1 MGSAA
6 TDGARDRH
14 AEILLAKHLDP
25 RVSRP
30 TNSWL
35 GWGTTTTRRASPT
48 TSPSCSRT
56 RSSWRPSPTC
66 SSTWSACLT
75 TVSFC
80 NFNTVFKSKETEIT
94 NRTVFCTLIASRRRK
109 LHCSTKENFLY
120 LLNFIQS
127 RKSSIKASEAGD
139 FAQKADERIHTFP
152 CNHLESRHP
161 WASSCLLLL
170 TSC

>member
-1 MGSAA
+1 MAQLG
-6 TDGARDRH
+6 
-14 AEILLAKHLDP
+14 
-25 RVSRP
+25 RVG
-30 TNSWL
+30 L
-35 GWGTTTTRRASPT
+35 E
-48 TSPSCSRT
+48 TSFQCL
-56 RSSWRPSPTC
+56 RPSPPTVISSFISHSSSLLTRSC
-66 SSTWSACLT
+66 SNFEFLFQ
-75 TVSFC
+75 VSFC
-80 NFNTVFKSKETEIT
+80 IFNTVFKSKETEIT
-94 NRTVFCTLIASRRRK
+94 NRTVSCTLIASRRRK
-109 LHCSTKENFLY
+109 LHCSTKEKFLY

>member
-1 MGSAA
+1 MKLDKIWHSWAELGSKPHFSVS
-6 TDGARDRH
+6 DLLFLQSSPPSSRIPPLCWQDLVL
-14 AEILLAKHLDP
+14 IL
-25 RVSRP
+25 
-30 TNSWL
+30 NFFFQ
-35 GWGTTTTRRASPT
+35 
-48 TSPSCSRT
+48 
-56 RSSWRPSPTC
+56 
-66 SSTWSACLT
+66 
-75 TVSFC
+75 VSFC

-94 NRTVFCTLIASRRRK
+94 NRTVSCTLIASRRRK
-109 LHCSTKENFLY
+109 LHCSTKEKFLY

>member
-1 MGSAA
+1 MAQLG
-6 TDGARDRH
+6 
-14 AEILLAKHLDP
+14 
-25 RVSRP
+25 RVG
-30 TNSWL
+30 L
-35 GWGTTTTRRASPT
+35 E
-48 TSPSCSRT
+48 TSFQCL
-56 RSSWRPSPTC
+56 RPSPPTVISSFISHSSSLLTRSC
-66 SSTWSACLT
+66 SNFEFLFQ
-75 TVSFC
+75 VSFC

-94 NRTVFCTLIASRRRK
+94 NRTVSCTLIASRRRK
-109 LHCSTKENFLY
+109 LHCSTKEKFLY

-152 CNHLESRHP
+152 CNHLESRHS